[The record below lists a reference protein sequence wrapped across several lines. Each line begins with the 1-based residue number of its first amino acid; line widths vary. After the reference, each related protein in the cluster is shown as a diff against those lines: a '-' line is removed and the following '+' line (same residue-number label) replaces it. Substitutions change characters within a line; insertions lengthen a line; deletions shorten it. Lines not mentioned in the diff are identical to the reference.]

1 MARGVPG
8 YVPSPGDELD
18 SLTLTAFFDTLRTLL
33 EHRVTVVAEAAFQDQ
48 VWTPNIARLAAVS
61 DLRVIHCHADAAV
74 AKRRIAERAGTRTAH
89 ADMALVA
96 SLDWNNAYFDDFRR
110 FSSDA
115 PTLDVDTTNGYTP
128 ALAEIVAF
136 VG

>member
-33 EHRVTVVAEAAFQDQ
+33 EHRVTVVAEAAFQDH
-48 VWTPNIARLAAVS
+48 VWTPNVARLAAVS
-61 DLRVIHCHADAAV
+61 ELRVIQCHTDTAV
-74 AKRRIAERAGTRTAH
+74 AKQRIAERAGTRDAH
-89 ADMALVA
+89 ADTALVA
-96 SLDWNNAYFDDFRR
+96 SLDRSNAYLDEFRR
-110 FSSDA
+110 FASDA

-128 ALAEIVAF
+128 ALADIAAF